1 MLHLRTWVSG
11 WPRINTSANM
21 KKNELLNRAIDY
33 ALCYVASNWD
43 EWVEEDLGITYEQ
56 YQKIIEKFQ
65 KSLDEKPANV

>member
-1 MLHLRTWVSG
+1 
-11 WPRINTSANM
+11 M
-21 KKNELLNRAIDY
+21 KKHQLMNCVIDY

-65 KSLDEKPANV
+65 KSLDDKPPTI